1 MINLTDVKKV
11 VVVKLGNPKEINQDL
26 LDICCN
32 EAIQK
37 IRNYCSIDEIPMG
50 LFYTLTNIV
59 RDLYLFYNS
68 SYLANEE
75 GSGSDQPSGTISID
89 DISSIKM
96 GDTTIQLQD
105 GATITTPLLKR
116 DFSELHNYN
125 IDSIF
130 QTYSDEL
137 NEYRRMVW

>member
-11 VVVKLGNPKEINQDL
+11 VIVKLGNPKEISQDI
-26 LDICCN
+26 LDICCD

-96 GDTTIQLQD
+96 GDTTIQLQN

-116 DFSELHNYN
+116 DFSELHNYSV
-125 IDSIF
+125 DSIF